1 MTTST
6 LCLFQKRRAGRWCFV
21 LFASTKQKVS
31 AAKQLFSNTWL
42 WMKVIAMTTQRA
54 CSRRLYQEPTSSPP
68 LWGMQRK
75 TPSQSTSWWT
85 ALTTPCSVVPPRLW
99 AATACRYSWGWDRG
113 CGWWHWIIVLMHR
126 LYLLESWHSPSC
138 DMLVLLMMM
147 MMMMMMF
154 IIITTSTYLLESW
167 HSPSCDMLVLLLM
180 TMMMM
185 MMMFIIITTSTS
197 FARVCTWYFSGKNC
211 CVIEI
216 LCCCCWYC
224 YYSALPSRPAVVCPS
239 LLLLKLVAVVSTSVY
254 YAQSTFAVI
263 SGWVAIVVTI
273 SITIAIIKASSLI
286 LLLLKLVVLYY
297 YY

>member
-31 AAKQLFSNTWL
+31 AAKQLFSSMWL

-54 CSRRLYQEPTSSPP
+54 CSRRLYREPTSSPP

-99 AATACRYSWGWDRG
+99 AATVCRYSWGWDRG
-113 CGWWHWIIVLMHR
+113 CGWWHWITVLMHR
-126 LYLLESWHSPSC
+126 LYLLESWHSPIC
-138 DMLVLLMMM
+138 DMLVLLMMIM
-147 MMMMMMF
+147 M
-154 IIITTSTYLLESW
+154 
-167 HSPSCDMLVLLLM
+167 
-180 TMMMM
+180 MMMM

-197 FARVCTWYFSGKNC
+197 FARVCAWYFSGKNC

-216 LCCCCWYC
+216 LCCCCCCWYC

-273 SITIAIIKASSLI
+273 IITIAIIKASSLI
-286 LLLLKLVVLYY
+286 LLLLKLVVSYY